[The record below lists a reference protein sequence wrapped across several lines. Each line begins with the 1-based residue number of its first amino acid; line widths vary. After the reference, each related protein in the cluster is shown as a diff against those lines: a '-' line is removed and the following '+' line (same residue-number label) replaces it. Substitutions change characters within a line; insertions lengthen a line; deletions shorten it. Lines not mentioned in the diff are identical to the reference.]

1 MVLLIW
7 SCLQVTNLTNTTSD
21 TTLEEVLEILVHET
35 NSSKGLKEAETL
47 TDAELTILTTALDTT
62 ASILEEF
69 TNVTDQMTN
78 VKYYVN

>member
-1 MVLLIW
+1 M
-7 SCLQVTNLTNTTSD
+7 
-21 TTLEEVLEILVHET
+21 HET

-69 TNVTDQMTN
+69 TNVTDEMTN
-78 VKYYVN
+78 VNYHVKIPSCHLC

>member
-1 MVLLIW
+1 M
-7 SCLQVTNLTNTTSD
+7 NLTNTTSD

-62 ASILEEF
+62 ASILEEL

>member
-1 MVLLIW
+1 M
-7 SCLQVTNLTNTTSD
+7 
-21 TTLEEVLEILVHET
+21 HET